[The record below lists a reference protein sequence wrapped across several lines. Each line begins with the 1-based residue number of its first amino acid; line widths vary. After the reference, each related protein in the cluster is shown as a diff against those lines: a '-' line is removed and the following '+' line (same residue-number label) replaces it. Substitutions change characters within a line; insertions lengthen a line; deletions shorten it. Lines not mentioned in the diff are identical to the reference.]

1 MRNVTRPGSRVAGR
15 MTAVTVLVGMALL
28 CGACTEAGSVG
39 LGPPTVTQ
47 SSGAA
52 AAPSPTALPSA
63 MSATAI
69 PPAAGGCA
77 ATSVPTK
84 TSPRDVRLIAKNLL
98 FEQPSVQAPGSSFVL
113 VYANQDMGIQHN
125 IHVLGPHGETICHPA
140 AFAGAAT
147 EAYAFTG
154 LAAGVYLFH
163 CDLHLATMQGQ
174 LTVP

>member
-1 MRNVTRPGSRVAGR
+1 MRNVTRSGSCVAAR
-15 MTAVTVLVGMALL
+15 MTAATILMGMALL

-39 LGPPTVTQ
+39 LGPPTVMQ

-84 TSPRDVRLIAKNLL
+84 TSPRDVRLIAKNLQ
-98 FEQPSVQAPGSSFVL
+98 FEQPSVQAPTSSFVL
-113 VYANQDMGIQHN
+113 VYANQDIGIQHN
-125 IHVLGPHGETICHPA
+125 IHVLGPHGETVCHPA